1 MTRIKVGRVRLCHLL
16 NKIRL
21 TWKETL
27 MAYKTVFTAMTQ
39 YDENTLEYAAACVA
53 SQDAHLDVMC
63 IGLDRIQSNYYEVGA
78 NAMIVQTALEE
89 ADEKAAALA
98 QRVSE
103 RLSRESLRWDVFSS
117 IWAMSGIGHSVANQ
131 ARFTDLA
138 IIGQPYGPT
147 KRVEE
152 ALMLE
157 GLLFQ
162 ADCPTII
169 VPPNATFKNASRVV
183 IGWNESAQALRA
195 VRAALPLLKSADLVH
210 IAVIDPS
217 PHGPER
223 SDPGG
228 PLAVFLS
235 RHGISSDIQVL
246 NSGDLRVSERLAQHV
261 REKSANMM
269 VMGGYGHTRFR
280 EAILGGATRDMLEHA
295 AVPVLM
301 AH

>member
-1 MTRIKVGRVRLCHLL
+1 
-16 NKIRL
+16 
-21 TWKETL
+21 

-39 YDENTLEYAAACVA
+39 YDQNTLDYAAACAV

-78 NAMIVQTALEE
+78 NAMIVQNALEE
-89 ADEKAAALA
+89 ADEKAAKLA
-98 QRVSE
+98 QSVSE
-103 RLSRESLRWDVFSS
+103 RLTRESLRWDVTSS

-138 IIGQPYGPT
+138 IVGRPYGPA
-147 KRVEE
+147 KRVED

-169 VPPNATFKNASRVV
+169 VPPNTSFKKTNRVV

-195 VRAALPLLKSADLVH
+195 VRAALPFLKQADQVH

-217 PHGPER
+217 AHGPER

-235 RHGISSDIQVL
+235 RHGITSDIQVL
-246 NSGDLRVSERLAQHV
+246 NSGDQRVSERLAQHV

-269 VMGGYGHTRFR
+269 IMGGYGHTRFR
-280 EAILGGATRDMLEHA
+280 EALLGGATRDMLEHA